1 MGLAEGAARR
11 LRNAQIQQATFT
23 KLRIMDQVAQ
33 EVAEAYVQ
41 VVIRQQ
47 QLKVAESAIDSARNS
62 YRRNMDRI
70 RDGQGLPIE
79 ALQAIQALEASQR
92 AYLCAVANHNRSQVT
107 LQWAQGWPVNF
118 PQDNSIACE

>member
-1 MGLAEGAARR
+1 
-11 LRNAQIQQATFT
+11 
-23 KLRIMDQVAQ
+23 
-33 EVAEAYVQ
+33 
-41 VVIRQQ
+41 
-47 QLKVAESAIDSARNS
+47 LKVAESAIDSARNS

-107 LQWAQGWPVNF
+107 LQWAQGWPVNV
-118 PQDNSIACE
+118 PQDDSLARD